1 MSGWYKQQRNIVER
15 PWFKDADTL
24 LLYTYLKATAYVTD
38 GQFAGRLIR
47 RGSCPTT
54 RSDMMEA
61 TGLSYKKVHNCLRKL
76 VSYKEILLRGYNKY
90 SVVTICDY
98 DMLGTQ
104 NDLFNDEMEQQRNNK
119 RNNKGTTNGNQ
130 PPIYN
135 IKEYKE
141 DKNILISPNNSPYKK
156 ERETRDMV
164 LEIKNQYNR
173 MFDGVLPP
181 CIRLSTAT
189 RLLVGECLDRFG
201 RQSVD
206 MVFAQIKTEGFAKGA
221 NKTGFI
227 ANFTFI
233 MTPSNYQAILERALL
248 RQQKSAKIEVMPQP
262 SNGSWVDALNDDP
275 NWRPQ
280 EQK

>member
-15 PWFKDADTL
+15 PWFKDADCL

-38 GQFAGRLIR
+38 GQYGGRLIR

-61 TGLSYKKVHNCLRKL
+61 TGLSYKKVHTCLRKL
-76 VSYKEILLRGYNKY
+76 VAYKEILLRGYNKF
-90 SVVTICDY
+90 SVVTICDF
-98 DMLGTQ
+98 DMLGKE
-104 NDLFNDEMEQQRNNK
+104 NDLFDGILEQQRNTK
-119 RNNKGTTNGNQ
+119 RNNKGTPNGNQ
-130 PPIYN
+130 PPIY

-141 DKNILISPNNSPYKK
+141 DNNILISPNNSPYKK

-173 MFDGVLPP
+173 TFEGVLPP

-189 RLLVGECLDRFG
+189 RLLVGECLERFG

-206 MVFAQIKTEGFAKGA
+206 MVFEQIKTEKFSKGI
-221 NKTGFI
+221 NRTGFI
-227 ANFTFI
+227 ANFTYI
-233 MTPSNYQAILERALL
+233 MTPSNFQAILERALL
-248 RQQKSAKIEVMPQP
+248 RQKKSAKIEVMPQP
-262 SNGSWVDALNDDP
+262 SNGSWYDALDDDP
-275 NWRPQ
+275 NWRPK
-280 EQK
+280 EQR